1 MRPVWASSHR
11 WFVVGGGGECGPGPT
26 LAETGPPSLRAP
38 PSGFW
43 LSQQLP
49 LGHTLESG
57 ISWGSS
63 LQISALGAGVA
74 ALQRVG
80 LLVRETE
87 GHVPAVWTCVWLQ
100 MTPADLCPVLQPLQA
115 LQSLL
120 AIIGPCVHLESIFRA
135 PAAPGHD
142 RSRLSSGLLA
152 PSPQQS

>member
-1 MRPVWASSHR
+1 MRPVWGSSHR
-11 WFVVGGGGECGPGPT
+11 WFVVGGGGGECGPGPT
-26 LAETGPPSLRAP
+26 LAETGPPSLRVP

-57 ISWGSS
+57 VSWGSS

-100 MTPADLCPVLQPLQA
+100 MTPADLCPVLQISP
-115 LQSLL
+115 
-120 AIIGPCVHLESIFRA
+120 
-135 PAAPGHD
+135 
-142 RSRLSSGLLA
+142 SRLCKAS
-152 PSPQQS
+152 